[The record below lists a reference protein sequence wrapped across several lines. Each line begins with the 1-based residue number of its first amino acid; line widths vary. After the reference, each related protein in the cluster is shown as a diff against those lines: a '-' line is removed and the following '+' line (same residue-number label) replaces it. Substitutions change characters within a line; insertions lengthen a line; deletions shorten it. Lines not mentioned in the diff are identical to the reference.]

1 MAVADAADAD
11 PPLELTGPG
20 LRKGLDRALE
30 RLWEQRD
37 HINELNVFP
46 VPDGDTGTNMHL
58 TMEAAENEFSR
69 VPEDAPISEV
79 ASAAAHGSLMGAR
92 GNSGVILSQV
102 LRGWSVPARDR
113 EKLDPAG
120 LCEALAEGSRVAYLA
135 VKRPVEGT
143 ILSVARESAQAA
155 QKALDQGGD
164 LSELLDALVAEAWAA
179 VERSRDQMQVLR
191 QAGVVDAGGFGL
203 AVILSAIA
211 EQITDRPF
219 AIPGAAPE
227 AAGEGKRRT
236 PIAAMPRGAAAV
248 DAPEGGFG
256 YCTEFALVGSELVA
270 SDIRA
275 KLGDEAADDS
285 ALVVGEPGLLHVH
298 VHTKEPWEV
307 LTRAAQMGRIERL
320 KVEDMTAQHHE
331 VQERALAQP
340 ASQGRAPLGVVA
352 VAHGKG
358 FEELLLGLGAAA
370 VVEGGQSLNPS
381 TEQLLEGIEQAH
393 ANAVLLL
400 PDNPNL
406 ELGADQAAKLS
417 EREVAVVSS
426 HNLPQGIAAVLA
438 FDPGASL
445 EVNRSRMERAM
456 EGVHAIE
463 ITNAVRESKIGERR
477 VPEGALIGVLDGEVV
492 STGSDIQPVVL
503 EALERLPEDAVEVV
517 TLYRGADVEE
527 AASEELERAIRE
539 RFPGLEVE
547 QHEGGQALYQFIISA
562 E

>member
-1 MAVADAADAD
+1 MAVADAAASD
-11 PPLELTGPG
+11 PPPKAVTGPG

-30 RLWEQRD
+30 RLSEQRD
-37 HINELNVFP
+37 QINELNVFP
-46 VPDGDTGTNMHL
+46 VPDGDTGTNMQL
-58 TMEAAENEFSR
+58 TMEAAWNEFSR
-69 VPEDAPISEV
+69 LPDDAPISAV
-79 ASAAAHGSLMGAR
+79 TSAAAHGSLMGAR

-113 EKLDPAG
+113 ETLDASG
-120 LCEALAEGSRVAYLA
+120 LCLALAEGSRVAYLA

-155 QKALDQGGD
+155 RKSLEQGGD
-164 LSELLDALVAEAWAA
+164 LGDLLDALVAEAWAA

-211 EQITDRPF
+211 EQITHRPSSM
-219 AIPGAAPE
+219 PAA
-227 AAGEGKRRT
+227 ADEGKGKQRKLVPAVARGV
-236 PIAAMPRGAAAV
+236 AAF

-256 YCTEFALVGSELVA
+256 YCTEFALVGSELEA
-270 SDIRA
+270 SEIRA

-320 KVEDMTAQHHE
+320 KVEDMTGQHRQA
-331 VQERALAQP
+331 QERVLAQP
-340 ASQGRAPLGVVA
+340 ATGCREPLGVVA

-358 FEELLLGLGAAA
+358 FEELLLGLGAAV

-393 ANAVLLL
+393 ANGVLLL

-406 ELGADQAAKLS
+406 ELGADQAAELS

-445 EVNRSRMERAM
+445 EVNRSRMERAI
-456 EGVHAIE
+456 EGVHSIE
-463 ITNAVRESKIGERR
+463 VTNAVRESKIGDRR
-477 VPEGALIGVLDGEVV
+477 VPEGALIGMLDGQLV
-492 STGSDIQPVVL
+492 STGSDIESVVL
-503 EALERLPEDAVEVV
+503 EALEVLPKDSVEVV
-517 TLYRGADVEE
+517 TLYRGAGAEE
-527 AASEELERAIRE
+527 ATSEQLERAIRE
-539 RFPGLEVE
+539 RFPSLEVE

>member
-1 MAVADAADAD
+1 MAVADAADSD
-11 PPLELTGPG
+11 QPLEVTGPG
-20 LRKGLDRALE
+20 LRKGLARALE
-30 RLWEQRD
+30 KLSEQRD

-58 TMEAAENEFSR
+58 TMEAAWNEFSR
-69 VPEDAPISEV
+69 LPEDAPISAV
-79 ASAAAHGSLMGAR
+79 TSAAAHGSLMGAR

-102 LRGWSVPARDR
+102 LRGWSVPTRDR

-155 QKALDQGGD
+155 QKALDEGGD
-164 LSELLDALVAEAWAA
+164 LAELMDALVAEAWSA
-179 VERSRDQMQVLR
+179 VERSREQMQVLR

-211 EQITDRPF
+211 EQITDHRSS
-219 AIPGAAPE
+219 IP
-227 AAGEGKRRT
+227 AAGSEGDGQGKRRT
-236 PIAAMPRGAAAV
+236 PMAAVLRGAAAAE
-248 DAPEGGFG
+248 APEGGFG
-256 YCTEFALVGSELVA
+256 YCTEFALVGSELEA

-307 LTRAAQMGRIERL
+307 LTRAAKMGRIERL
-320 KVEDMTAQHHE
+320 KVEDMTAQHH
-331 VQERALAQP
+331 QAQDRALAQP
-340 ASQGRAPLGVVA
+340 APTGRARLGVVA

-393 ANAVLLL
+393 ANGVLLL

-445 EVNRSRMERAM
+445 EVNRSRMERAI

-463 ITNAVRESKIGERR
+463 VTNAVRESKIGDRR

-492 STGSDIQPVVL
+492 STGSDIEPVVL
-503 EALERLPEDAVEVV
+503 EALEGLPKDSVEVV

-527 AASEELERAIRE
+527 ATSEQLERAIRE

>member
-1 MAVADAADAD
+1 MAVVDAAASD
-11 PPLELTGPG
+11 PPLAVTGPA
-20 LRKGLDRALE
+20 LRKGLDLALE
-30 RLWEQRD
+30 RLSEQRD

-58 TMEAAENEFSR
+58 TMEAAWNEFSR
-69 VPEDAPISEV
+69 LPEDAPISAV
-79 ASAAAHGSLMGAR
+79 TIAAAHGSLMGAR

-102 LRGWSVPARDR
+102 LRGWSVPTRDR
-113 EKLDPAG
+113 DALEAAG

-155 QKALDQGGD
+155 QKALDRGSD
-164 LSELLDALVAEAWAA
+164 ISEVLEALVAEAWAA

-203 AVILSAIA
+203 AVILGAIA
-211 EQITDRPF
+211 EQITDRPVS
-219 AIPGAAPE
+219 APGGAADRR
-227 AAGEGKRRT
+227 GKRTSLKPVATMPRG
-236 PIAAMPRGAAAV
+236 IAAME
-248 DAPEGGFG
+248 APEGGFG
-256 YCTEFALVGSELVA
+256 YCTEFALIGAELEAGEVR
-270 SDIRA
+270 S
-275 KLGDEAADDS
+275 KLGEEAADDS

-298 VHTKEPWEV
+298 VHTKQPWEV
-307 LTRAAQMGRIERL
+307 LSRAAQLGRIERL
-320 KVEDMTAQHHE
+320 KVEDMTVQHHE
-331 VQERALAQP
+331 AQGRARAQP
-340 ASQGRAPLGVVA
+340 QTAVRAPLGVVA

-358 FEELLLGLGAAA
+358 FQDLLLGLGAA
-370 VVEGGQSLNPS
+370 VVIEGGQSLNPS

-393 ANAVLLL
+393 ADAVLLL

-417 EREVAVVSS
+417 DHQVAVVSS

-438 FDPGASL
+438 FDPGAPL

-463 ITNAVRESKIGERR
+463 VTNAVRESQIGDRR
-477 VPEGALIGVLDGEVV
+477 VPEGALIGVLDGQLV
-492 STGSDIQPVVL
+492 STGVDVEPVVL
-503 EALERLPEDAVEVV
+503 EALEGLPKDSVEVV

-527 AASEELERAIRE
+527 ATGERLERAIRE

>member
-1 MAVADAADAD
+1 MAVADAADSA
-11 PPLELTGPG
+11 PPLEVTGPG

-30 RLWEQRD
+30 RLSEQRN

-58 TMEAAENEFSR
+58 TMEAAWNEFSR
-69 VPEDAPISEV
+69 LPKDAPISAV
-79 ASAAAHGSLMGAR
+79 TSAAAHGSLMGAR

-102 LRGWSVPARDR
+102 LRGWSVPTRER
-113 EKLDPAG
+113 EKLDAAG
-120 LCEALAEGSRVAYLA
+120 LCVALAEGSRVAYLA

-155 QKALDQGGD
+155 QKALDEGAD
-164 LSELLDALVAEAWAA
+164 LAELLDALVAEAWAA

-203 AVILSAIA
+203 AVILGAIA
-211 EQITDRPF
+211 EQITERPS
-219 AIPGAAPE
+219 AIPPAAPE
-227 AAGEGKRRT
+227 GRGKGGRPT
-236 PIAAMPRGAAAV
+236 QVAAMPRGAAAA
-248 DAPEGGFG
+248 DTPEGGFG
-256 YCTEFALVGSELVA
+256 YCTEFALVGSELEA
-270 SDIRA
+270 ADIRA

-331 VQERALAQP
+331 AQERALAGP
-340 ASQGRAPLGVVA
+340 ATAGRSPLGVVA

-463 ITNAVRESKIGERR
+463 VTNAVRESKIGDRR

-492 STGSDIQPVVL
+492 STGSDIEPVVL
-503 EALERLPEDAVEVV
+503 EALERLPQDSVEVV
-517 TLYRGADVEE
+517 TLYRGAQVEE
-527 AASEELERAIRE
+527 AQSEQLERAIRE

>member
-1 MAVADAADAD
+1 MAVADAADSD
-11 PPLELTGPG
+11 PPLAVTGPG
-20 LRKGLDRALE
+20 LRQGLDRALQ
-30 RLWEQRD
+30 RLSEERD

-58 TMEAAENEFSR
+58 TMEAAWNEFR
-69 VPEDAPISEV
+69 RLAEDAPISAV
-79 ASAAAHGSLMGAR
+79 TSAAAHGSLMGAR

-102 LRGWSVPARDR
+102 FRGWSVPTRDR
-113 EKLDPAG
+113 ETLDAAG
-120 LCEALAEGSRVAYLA
+120 LCEALVEGSRVAYLA

-155 QKALDQGGD
+155 QKVLDQGGD
-164 LSELLDALVAEAWAA
+164 LTELLDASVAEAWAA

-191 QAGVVDAGGFGL
+191 EAGVVDAGGFGL

-211 EQITDRPF
+211 EQITDHPSST
-219 AIPGAAPE
+219 PGRVPE
-227 AAGEGKRRT
+227 RQRRT
-236 PIAAMPRGAAAV
+236 PVAAVPRGAAAF

-256 YCTEFALVGSELVA
+256 YCTEFALVGSELEA
-270 SDIRA
+270 SEIRA

-307 LTRAAQMGRIERL
+307 LTRAAEMGRIERL
-320 KVEDMTAQHHE
+320 KVEDMTAQHHQA
-331 VQERALAQP
+331 QERALGQL
-340 ASQGRAPLGVVA
+340 ASGGRAPLGVVA

-370 VVEGGQSLNPS
+370 VVEGGQSLNTS

-393 ANAVLLL
+393 ADAVLLL

-406 ELGADQAAKLS
+406 ELGADQAAELS

-456 EGVHAIE
+456 HGVHAIE
-463 ITNAVRESKIGERR
+463 VTNAVRESKIGDRR
-477 VPEGALIGVLDGEVV
+477 VPEGALIGVLDGQLV
-492 STGSDIQPVVL
+492 STGSEIESVVL
-503 EALERLPEDAVEVV
+503 EALEQLPKDSVEVV
-517 TLYRGADVEE
+517 TLYRGADVQE
-527 AASEELERAIRE
+527 ATSEQLESAIRE

-547 QHEGGQALYQFIISA
+547 QHEGGQALYQFVISA

>member
-1 MAVADAADAD
+1 MAVADATASD
-11 PPLELTGPG
+11 PPLAVTGAA

-30 RLWEQRD
+30 RLSEQRD

-58 TMEAAENEFSR
+58 TMEAAWNELSR
-69 VPEDAPISEV
+69 LPEDAPISAV
-79 ASAAAHGSLMGAR
+79 TSAAAHGSLMGAR

-102 LRGWSVPARDR
+102 LRGWAVPTRDR
-113 EKLDPAG
+113 DALDTAG
-120 LCEALAEGSRVAYLA
+120 LCQALAEGSRVAYLA

-155 QKALDQGGD
+155 QTALDRG
-164 LSELLDALVAEAWAA
+164 SELTGVLDAVVAEAWAA

-203 AVILSAIA
+203 AVILSSIA
-211 EQITDRPF
+211 EQLSERP
-219 AIPGAAPE
+219 ASAPAE
-227 AAGEGKRRT
+227 SAGGGGLRKA
-236 PIAAMPRGAAAV
+236 PKSVVALPRGVASV
-248 DAPEGGFG
+248 GAPEGGFG
-256 YCTEFALVGSELVA
+256 YCTEFALVGSELEAVE
-270 SDIRA
+270 IRA

-298 VHTKEPWEV
+298 VHTKEPWQV
-307 LTRAAQMGRIERL
+307 LARAAELGRIERL
-320 KVEDMTAQHHE
+320 KVEDMTAQHH
-331 VQERALAQP
+331 VAQERALAQP
-340 ASQGRAPLGVVA
+340 QTSGRAHLGVVA

-358 FEELLLGLGAAA
+358 FEELLLGLGAAV

-393 ANAVLLL
+393 AEAVLLL
-400 PDNPNL
+400 PNNPNL
-406 ELGADQAAKLS
+406 ELGADQAAQLS
-417 EREVAVVSS
+417 ERQVGVVPSL
-426 HNLPQGIAAVLA
+426 NLPQGIAAVLA
-438 FDPGASL
+438 FDPGAPL

-456 EGVHAIE
+456 QGVHAIE
-463 ITNAVRESKIGERR
+463 VTNAVRESQIGDRR
-477 VPEGALIGVLDGEVV
+477 VPEGALIGVLDGELV
-492 STGSDIQPVVL
+492 STGSDVEPVVL
-503 EALERLPEDAVEVV
+503 EALAGLPKDSVEVI

-527 AASEELERAIRE
+527 ATSERLERAIRD

-547 QHEGGQALYQFIISA
+547 HHEGGQALYQFVISA

>member
-1 MAVADAADAD
+1 MAVADAVASF
-11 PPLELTGPG
+11 PPRAVTGPE

-30 RLWEQRD
+30 RLSEQRD

-58 TMEAAENEFSR
+58 TMEAAWNEFSR
-69 VPEDAPISEV
+69 LPGDAPISV
-79 ASAAAHGSLMGAR
+79 VTGAAAHGSLMGAR

-102 LRGWSVPARDR
+102 LRGWSASSRDR
-113 EKLDPAG
+113 ESLDAAG

-155 QKALDQGGD
+155 QKALDAGGD
-164 LSELLDALVAEAWAA
+164 LSDVLEALVAEAWAA
-179 VERSRDQMQVLR
+179 VERSRDQMEVLR

-211 EQITDRPF
+211 ERITDRR
-219 AIPGAAPE
+219 ASGAAAVADGVGQTESAKPV
-227 AAGEGKRRT
+227 T
-236 PIAAMPRGAAAV
+236 VLPRGAAAV
-248 DAPEGGFG
+248 EAPEGGFG
-256 YCTEFALVGSELVA
+256 YCTEFALVGSQLDA
-270 SDIRA
+270 SAIRA

-307 LTRAAQMGRIERL
+307 LSRAAQIGQIERL
-320 KVEDMTAQHHE
+320 KVEDMTAQHHQA
-331 VQERALAQP
+331 QERASAQP
-340 ASQGRAPLGVVA
+340 ASVGRAPLGVVA

-393 ANAVLLL
+393 ADAVLLL
-400 PDNPNL
+400 PDNRNL
-406 ELGADQAAKLS
+406 ELGADQAARLS
-417 EREVAVVSS
+417 DREVAVVSS

-438 FDPGASL
+438 FDPGAPL
-445 EVNRSRMERAM
+445 EVNRTRMERAM

-463 ITNAVRESKIGERR
+463 VTNAVRESQIGDRQ
-477 VPEGALIGVLDGEVV
+477 VPLGALIGMLDGQLVSAGTEIEQVVLD
-492 STGSDIQPVVL
+492 
-503 EALERLPEDAVEVV
+503 ALEGLPKDAVEVV

-527 AASEELERAIRE
+527 ATSEQLERAIRE

-547 QHEGGQALYQFIISA
+547 QHDGGQALYQFIISA

>member
-1 MAVADAADAD
+1 MAVADAAASD
-11 PPLELTGPG
+11 PPLAVTGPG

-30 RLWEQRD
+30 RLSEQRD

-58 TMEAAENEFSR
+58 TMEAAWNEFNR
-69 VPEDAPISEV
+69 LPEDAPISAV
-79 ASAAAHGSLMGAR
+79 TSAAAHGSLMGAR

-102 LRGWSVPARDR
+102 FRGWSVPTRDR
-113 EKLDPAG
+113 EALDAAG

-155 QKALDQGGD
+155 QTALDRGCD
-164 LSELLDALVAEAWAA
+164 LGEVLEALVAEAWAA

-211 EQITDRPF
+211 EQITDRP
-219 AIPGAAPE
+219 ASPPAGAAD
-227 AAGEGKRRT
+227 RRGQRKSLRPVGT
-236 PIAAMPRGAAAV
+236 VPRGVAAV
-248 DAPEGGFG
+248 EAPEGGFG
-256 YCTEFALVGSELVA
+256 YCTEFALVGSDLEG
-270 SDIRA
+270 SEIRA

-307 LTRAAQMGRIERL
+307 LSRAAQLGRIERL
-320 KVEDMTAQHHE
+320 KVEDMTIQHHE
-331 VQERALAQP
+331 AQERALAQP
-340 ASQGRAPLGVVA
+340 QTAGRAPLGVVA

-358 FEELLLGLGAAA
+358 FEELLLGLGAAV

-393 ANAVLLL
+393 ADAVLLL

-417 EREVAVVSS
+417 ERQVAVVSS

-438 FDPGASL
+438 FDPGAPL

-463 ITNAVRESKIGERR
+463 VTNAVRESQIGDRQ
-477 VPEGALIGVLDGEVV
+477 VPAGALIGVLDGQLV
-492 STGSDIQPVVL
+492 STGADVEPVVM
-503 EALERLPEDAVEVV
+503 EALERLPKDSVEVV

-527 AASEELERAIRE
+527 ATSERLERAIRE